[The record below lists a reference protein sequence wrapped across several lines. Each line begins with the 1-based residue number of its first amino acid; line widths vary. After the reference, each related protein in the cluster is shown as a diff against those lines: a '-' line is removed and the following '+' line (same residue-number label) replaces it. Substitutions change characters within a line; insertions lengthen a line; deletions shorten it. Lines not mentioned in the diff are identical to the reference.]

1 MAAVALCVA
10 LGFGIVAPAI
20 PLFARE
26 FGVSATAAGAV
37 VSAFALMRFV
47 SGLGGGWLVN
57 RIGERTGLI
66 LGLAVVGASS
76 LLAGLAQSYP
86 QLLVLRGIGG
96 IGSAV
101 FGVGAMGLVL
111 RVAGQHARGRAVSIY
126 RSGFLIGGIIG
137 PALGGAVLGISL
149 RAPFFLY
156 AGTLAAAA
164 AVAAIFLG
172 RAARLQSL
180 GGAGTA
186 VGRTGGAP
194 ADRATHAADS
204 RKAAPVEGPTR
215 RGPDQSESQDTH
227 TDSAPSQIPAD
238 ETLAA
243 GTQAGDPGV
252 LTLLRTP
259 EYQAALTANFAVGL
273 IMLGV
278 RSTAVPFLLVYSL
291 EVAAGWVGVAF
302 AVAAVVQAALMF
314 PAGRLADSAGRRV
327 ALIIGAGVTAIG
339 LLGLSFGGSLPVAL
353 VAMGVFGAGAAF
365 LGSAPGALVGD
376 VAGKRSGTVV
386 AVFNMANDLGAM
398 SGPLL
403 VGLLVDAGS
412 YAGAFGIGA
421 VVALVAG
428 LLALRLR
435 QPRRPTS

>member
-37 VSAFALMRFV
+37 VSAFALMRFI
-47 SGLGGGWLVN
+47 SGLGAGWLVD
-57 RIGERTGLI
+57 RIGERTGLV
-66 LGLAVVGASS
+66 LGLGVVGISS
-76 LLAGLAQSYP
+76 LLAGLAQSYS
-86 QLLVLRGIGG
+86 QLLILRGVGG
-96 IGSAV
+96 VGSAV

-111 RVAGQHARGRAVSIY
+111 RVAGRHVRGRAVSIY

-164 AVAAIFLG
+164 AVAAVFLG
-172 RAARLQSL
+172 RSKMLREASA
-180 GGAGTA
+180 GAEASGDLNSSDEPD
-186 VGRTGGAP
+186 P
-194 ADRATHAADS
+194 ADASRREAHDGEETSNGVEADVDLAS
-204 RKAAPVEGPTR
+204 GADPT
-215 RGPDQSESQDTH
+215 
-227 TDSAPSQIPAD
+227 
-238 ETLAA
+238 
-243 GTQAGDPGV
+243 V
-252 LTLLRTP
+252 LSLLRTP
-259 EYQAALTANFAVGL
+259 QYQAALVANFAVGL
-273 IMLGV
+273 VMLGV

-291 EVAAGWVGVAF
+291 GAAPGWVGVAF
-302 AVAAVVQAALMF
+302 AVSAVVQAALMF
-314 PAGRLADSAGRRV
+314 PAGRWADSAGRRT
-327 ALIIGAGVTAIG
+327 ALVIGAAVTAIG
-339 LLGLSFGGSLPVAL
+339 LVALGLGGSLVPAL

-398 SGPLL
+398 TGPLI
-403 VGLLVDAGS
+403 VGALVDAGS
-412 YAGAFGIGA
+412 YVGAFGIGA
-421 VVALVAG
+421 VVVLAAG
-428 LLALRLR
+428 ALALRL
-435 QPRRPTS
+435 PKGPSHSPA

>member
-1 MAAVALCVA
+1 MRKPTGLPADVFVMSGVALCVA

-66 LGLAVVGASS
+66 LGLVVVGVSS

-111 RVAGQHARGRAVSIY
+111 RVAGRHVRGRAVSIY

-164 AVAAIFLG
+164 AVAAVFLSRSTTAQPTLEENGGGGVAEPSG
-172 RAARLQSL
+172 RQDSLAGQDPPAGPESSGRQADSDGQGEVSGQGDL
-180 GGAGTA
+180 GG
-186 VGRTGGAP
+186 
-194 ADRATHAADS
+194 
-204 RKAAPVEGPTR
+204 
-215 RGPDQSESQDTH
+215 ESPKVVQ
-227 TDSAPSQIPAD
+227 
-238 ETLAA
+238 
-243 GTQAGDPGV
+243 
-252 LTLLRTP
+252 LLRTA

-273 IMLGV
+273 VMLGV

-291 EVAAGWVGVAF
+291 DAEAGWVGVAF
-302 AVAAVVQAALMF
+302 AIAAVVQAALMF
-314 PAGRLADSAGRRV
+314 PAGRLADTAGRRV
-327 ALIIGAGVTAIG
+327 ALLTGAGVTAAG
-339 LLGLSFGGSLPVAL
+339 LVALAFGGSLVVAL
-353 VAMGVFGAGAAF
+353 IAMGVFGAGAAF

-398 SGPLL
+398 SGPLI
-403 VGLLVDAGS
+403 VGVLVDAGS
-412 YAGAFGIGA
+412 YAGAFGVGA
-421 VVALVAG
+421 VVVLVAG
-428 LLALRLR
+428 VLALRLR
-435 QPRRPTS
+435 RPQQATS

>member
-1 MAAVALCVA
+1 LGVALC
-10 LGFGIVAPAI
+10 FGILARAI

-37 VSAFALMRFV
+37 VSAFALMRFI

-66 LGLAVVGASS
+66 LGLAVVGVSS
-76 LLAGLAQSYP
+76 LLAGLSQSYP

-111 RVAGQHARGRAVSIY
+111 RVAGRQVRGRAVSIY
-126 RSGFLIGGIIG
+126 RSWFLIGGIIG

-164 AVAAIFLG
+164 AVAAVFLSRRTTAQPEPAESRG
-172 RAARLQSL
+172 GGVGEPSGGQEASSGQRGSDEQ
-180 GGAGTA
+180 GGADGQ
-186 VGRTGGAP
+186 GGS
-194 ADRATHAADS
+194 DEQGDS
-204 RKAAPVEGPTR
+204 G
-215 RGPDQSESQDTH
+215 GQGDSGDESPKVVQ
-227 TDSAPSQIPAD
+227 
-238 ETLAA
+238 
-243 GTQAGDPGV
+243 
-252 LTLLRTP
+252 LLRTP

-273 IMLGV
+273 VMLGV

-291 EVAAGWVGVAF
+291 DAEPGWVGVAF
-302 AVAAVVQAALMF
+302 AIAAVVQAALMR
-314 PAGRLADSAGRRV
+314 PARRLAATAGRR
-327 ALIIGAGVTAIG
+327 AGLLTGAGVTAAG
-339 LLGLSFGGSLPVAL
+339 LVALAFGGPL
-353 VAMGVFGAGAAF
+353 VVPKIAMGVFGAGAAF

-398 SGPLL
+398 SGPLI
-403 VGLLVDAGS
+403 VGVMVDAGS
-412 YAGAFGIGA
+412 YAGAFGVGA
-421 VVALVAG
+421 VVVLVAG
-428 LLALRLR
+428 VLALRLR
-435 QPRRPTS
+435 RPQQATS